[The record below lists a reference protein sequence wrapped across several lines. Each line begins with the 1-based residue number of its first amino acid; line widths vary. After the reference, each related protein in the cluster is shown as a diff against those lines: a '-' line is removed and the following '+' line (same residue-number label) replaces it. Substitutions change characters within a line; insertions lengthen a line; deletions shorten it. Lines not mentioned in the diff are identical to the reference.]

1 MEFEFLLEDK
11 TYKIS
16 IEKKGEKYSV
26 DFGNKKKEFDCQVI
40 SPNCLS
46 MEIDGKI
53 QTVYLAETENKR
65 YIFIQGEQFIIQEK
79 ETTRAKRKEEESGLA
94 EGKQL
99 ICAPMPGRILKILV
113 SEGEKVKKK
122 QSLAIVEAMKME
134 HEIKSALDGVVK
146 KVNFKE
152 NQMVDTEEPIMELEE
167 EK

>member
-11 TYKIS
+11 IYKVH

-26 DFGNKKKEFDCQVI
+26 DFGNSKMEVDCQVI
-40 SPNCLS
+40 STNCISL
-46 MEIDGKI
+46 EIDGKI

-65 YIFIQGEQFIIQEK
+65 YIFIQGEQFVIQEK

>member
-26 DFGNKKKEFDCQVI
+26 DFRNNKMEVDCQII

-46 MEIDGKI
+46 FEIDGNI
-53 QTVYLAETENKR
+53 QTIYMAEGENKR
-65 YIFIQGEQFIIQEK
+65 FIFIQGEQFILQEK
-79 ETTRAKRKEEESGLA
+79 EATRAKRKEEESGLA

-134 HEIKSALDGVVK
+134 HEIKSTLDGIVK

-152 NQMVDTEEPIMELEE
+152 NQMVDTEEPIIELEE